1 MNVPDGLPE
10 LGTAPAPA
18 PADEPGDGELLGRF
32 ARYHDEEA
40 FAVLVR
46 RHGPMVFGVCLR
58 ILRDPHDAEDAFQ
71 ATFLVLARQAGTV
84 GRPELLASWL
94 YGVAYRTAHNARVR
108 AARRHRHEAKAA
120 SKSAVVRDP
129 EPEPA
134 LAELRTLLDR
144 ELQRL
149 PEKYRAPLV
158 LCYLEGK
165 TNEEAARQLGWPSG
179 SMAARLARGR
189 ELLRERLRAGGVAY
203 PAVAL
208 LALLGQGAAAVPAR
222 LYAATVQAALAVAI
236 GKAVLAISPAV
247 LDLMESTL
255 KALTPRRWRV
265 VAVLLAALLLAALGA
280 GAAASTLSQGNPS
293 GACPAPA
300 PEPVPPAPSS
310 QPPGAPP
317 HPGCCHSQPE

>member
-10 LGTAPAPA
+10 LGAVLAPA

-32 ARYHDEEA
+32 VRDHDEES
-40 FAVLVR
+40 FAALVR
-46 RHGPMVFGVCLR
+46 RHGPMVFDVCLR
-58 ILRDPHDAEDAFQ
+58 ILREPHDAEDAFQ
-71 ATFLVLARQAGTV
+71 ATFLVLARRAGTI

-94 YGVAYRTAHNARVR
+94 HGVAYRTAHNVRAR
-108 AARRHRHEAKAA
+108 AARRRRHEAKAA
-120 SKSAVVRDP
+120 SLSAAGR
-129 EPEPA
+129 ELEAA
-134 LAELRTLLDR
+134 LVKLRTLLDR
-144 ELQRL
+144 ELERL

-165 TNEEAARQLGWPSG
+165 TNKEAARQLGWPPG

-222 LYAATVQAALAVAI
+222 LYATTVQAALAVAA

-247 LDLMESTL
+247 LDLMESTM
-255 KALTPRRWRV
+255 KALTPRRWRG
-265 VAVLLAALLLAALGA
+265 VAILLAVVLLAAIVGV
-280 GAAASTLSQGNPS
+280 AAASTLGQGNPP
-293 GACPAPA
+293 GARPAPA
-300 PEPVPPAPSS
+300 PEPVCPAPSS
-310 QPPGAPP
+310 QPPGAPL
-317 HPGCCHSQPE
+317 HSGCCHSQPE